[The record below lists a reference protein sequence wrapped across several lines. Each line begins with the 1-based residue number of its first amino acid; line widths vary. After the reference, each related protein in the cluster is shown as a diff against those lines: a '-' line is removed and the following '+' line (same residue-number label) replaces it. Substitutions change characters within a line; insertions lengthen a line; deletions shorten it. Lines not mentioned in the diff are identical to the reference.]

1 MKNRFL
7 AVMAVAGL
15 LVLFLGVSSVGH
27 AQEFRR
33 GNSATIGSNETIDS
47 SAYLAGRNINASGQV
62 NGDLF
67 CAGQNVNISGVVH
80 GDIICAGQTVN
91 ITATVDGDIRVA
103 GQDVSIDS
111 NVAHNVT
118 VAAQNFTLNGHGKV
132 GQDITGGVD
141 SMTING
147 NVGRDLVLG
156 ATTATINGTVG
167 RNIKSQIDTLSLG
180 NGAKV
185 GGSIDYTSSNQIHQ
199 APGSTVAGPIHRSQP
214 KEHKNKSGWLGIGFR
229 VYWFFAMLLVSLVLV
244 LLFPAVFEN
253 SARRTMSSF
262 GKTLLLGIAAV
273 LFTPVLFVLL
283 MATIVGIPLGIIL
296 MLAWIMGLILSG
308 PFFAYLIG
316 REIWR
321 AQRNPVWVMLLGAV
335 LILLVYN
342 IPFLGFLVMLA
353 ALFIGMGMIL
363 RELSV
368 ATPKPVYKIK

>member
-1 MKNRFL
+1 MKKKLF
-7 AVMAVAGL
+7 AVVAVAGL
-15 LVLFLGVSSVGH
+15 LVLFLGVSSIGH
-27 AQEFRR
+27 AQEFRH
-33 GNSATIGSNETIDS
+33 GNSATIGSKETLDS
-47 SAYLAGRNINASGQV
+47 SAYLAGRNIDASGQV

-80 GDIICAGQTVN
+80 GDIICAGQTIN
-91 ITATVDGDIRVA
+91 ITAIVDGDIRVA

-111 NVAHNVT
+111 TVAHNVT
-118 VAAQNFTLNGHGKV
+118 IAAQNFTLNGHGKV

-156 ATTATINGTVG
+156 ATTATINGTVE

-180 NGAKV
+180 NGANV
-185 GGSIDYTSSNQIHQ
+185 GGSIDYTSNNQMHQ
-199 APGSTVAGPIHRSQP
+199 ASGATVAGPIHRSQP
-214 KEHKNKSGWLGIGFR
+214 KEHKHKGGWLGIGFR

-253 SARRTMSSF
+253 SARRTMASF

-296 MLAWIMGLILSG
+296 MFAWIMGLILSG

-335 LILLVYN
+335 LILLIYN
-342 IPFLGFLVMLA
+342 IPFVGFLVMLA
-353 ALFIGMGMIL
+353 AIFIGMGMIL

-368 ATPKPVYKIK
+368 ATPKPVYKVK